1 MIVQLIAA
9 ARVLEERVRLSRRVR
24 DAARRTLVVLARV
37 SPEVRDYVRIRVRR
51 IV

>member
-1 MIVQLIAA
+1 MTPLIAA
-9 ARVLEERVRLSRRVR
+9 ARLLEERIRTSKALRRVARKGLAVLSRY
-24 DAARRTLVVLARV
+24 